1 MYPRE
6 QYLNKIISKKD
17 NGRIKIITGLRRSGK
32 SVLLFQLYR
41 DWLIKEGIHEDHI
54 IALALD
60 VLENAK
66 YRNPIELDKY
76 VRDRMVADGEKY
88 YIFIDEI
95 QFVSE
100 IQNPYVDNPDA
111 KISFIDVVLGF
122 MQMKNAD
129 VYVTGRNSR
138 MLSSDILTQFRDR
151 GDEIRVYPLSFAE
164 FYREY
169 KGDKRGAWQDY
180 YTYGGMPFVT
190 SLETH
195 EEKSRYLKDLFD
207 RTYIKDVLERHEIKN
222 DAAVLSILLDILASG
237 IGSLTNPT
245 KLSNTFKSE
254 RQIAIG
260 SETIEKYIGY
270 YEEAFLIE
278 KAVRYDIKGR
288 KYIGTP
294 AKYYYT
300 DLGLRNARLG
310 FRQLEETHIMENVL
324 YNDLIRR
331 GMDVDIGV
339 VEYNTKESAG
349 KKIRKQLE
357 VDFVVNKGEKRFYIQ
372 SALSIA
378 DPEKKEQEIA
388 SLKRIPDSF
397 SKIVVVR
404 DYLNPWQDE
413 NGIVYLGIEQFL
425 LNEDILK

>member
-88 YIFIDEI
+88 YILIDEI

-111 KISFIDVVLGF
+111 RISFIDVVLGF

-129 VYVTGRNSR
+129 VYVTGSNSR

-270 YEEAFLIE
+270 FEEAFLIE

-310 FRQLEETHIMENVL
+310 FRQLEDTHIMENVL

-331 GMDVDIGV
+331 GMDVDVGV
-339 VEYNTKESAG
+339 VEYNTKDSAG

-404 DYLNPWQDE
+404 DYLKPWQDE

-425 LNEDILK
+425 LDEDILK

>member
-41 DWLIKEGIHEDHI
+41 DWLIREGIHEDHI

-76 VRDRMVADGEKY
+76 VRDRMDADGEKY
-88 YIFIDEI
+88 YILIDEI
-95 QFVSE
+95 QFVAE

-111 KISFIDVVLGF
+111 RISFIDVVLGF

-129 VYVTGRNSR
+129 VYVTGSNSR

-164 FYREY
+164 FYHEY
-169 KGDKRGAWQDY
+169 KGDKRGVWQDY

-195 EEKSRYLKDLFD
+195 EEKSRYLKDLFA

-254 RQIAIG
+254 RQISIG

-270 YEEAFLIE
+270 FEEAFLIE

-300 DLGLRNARLG
+300 YSGLRNARLG

-331 GMDVDIGV
+331 GMDVDVGV
-339 VEYNTKESAG
+339 VEYNTKDSVG

-372 SALSIA
+372 LALSIA

-404 DYLNPWQDE
+404 DYLKPWQDE

-425 LNEDILK
+425 LDEDILK

>member
-41 DWLIKEGIHEDHI
+41 DWLIREGIHEDHI

-60 VLENAK
+60 VWENAK

-95 QFVSE
+95 QFVAE

-111 KISFIDVVLGF
+111 RISFIDVVLGF

-129 VYVTGRNSR
+129 VYVTGSNSR

-169 KGDKRGAWQDY
+169 KGDKRSAWQDY

-270 YEEAFLIE
+270 FEEAFLIE

-339 VEYNTKESAG
+339 VEYNTKDSAG